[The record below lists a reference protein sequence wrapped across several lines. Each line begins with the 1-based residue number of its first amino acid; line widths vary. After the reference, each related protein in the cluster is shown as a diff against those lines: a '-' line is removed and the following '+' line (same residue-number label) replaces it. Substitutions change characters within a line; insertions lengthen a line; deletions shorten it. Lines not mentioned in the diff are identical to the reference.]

1 MVYFLMLPVLLL
13 LRLLPIIFPL
23 LMLYFVFRLLS
34 RGFSSGGFHQPGW
47 EKRYDG
53 GQGGNASS
61 RNTSNSSGNFNK
73 EEATGEERNRK
84 GPSRNPYEIL
94 GCFSGDSDEKIR
106 KSYRDLV
113 AKYHPDRFIGMD
125 LDADFVRL
133 ASERFSQIQEAY
145 RQIRRLRGLS

>member
-1 MVYFLMLPVLLL
+1 MVYFLMLPILLL

-34 RGFSSGGFHQPGW
+34 GGFSSGFHQPRW
-47 EKRYDG
+47 ERRYGG

-61 RNTSNSSGNFNK
+61 RNTSNSSDSFNK
-73 EEATGEERNRK
+73 EEGREERNRK

-94 GCFSGDSDEKIR
+94 GCSSGDSDEKIR

-145 RQIRRLRGLS
+145 RQIRRFRGLS